1 MQICFFVAFKPS
13 AKLQTVW
20 WFHRHLISKPIKQLP
35 GIPEEIKSQ
44 LEHFPLICTF
54 VAIVAFYNAILR
66 IGSYSTNFDFFTYSD
81 NARLNS
87 RKLAGQFMLSDPD
100 KDARVPD

>member
-1 MQICFFVAFKPS
+1 MCKFVFLSPS
-13 AKLQTVW
+13 N
-20 WFHRHLISKPIKQLP
+20 HLLSYKQFGGFIVISFPNQLP

-44 LEHFPLICTF
+44 LEHFPLICAF

-81 NARLNS
+81 ARLNS